1 MTAYESTQ
9 SRVNQLQAGSLASDR
24 GGQAAALRRASGANL
39 MKNTGMMSLGLNS
52 PKGMAVDYE
61 SMPAFAINTAKGIPD
76 KSSIRTMNTSRN
88 RMDSLMKVPM
98 HKQGTSKF
106 DKSTHARSIA
116 PLTSEDIHQFNN
128 LSLMGTLRSM

>member
-1 MTAYESTQ
+1 
-9 SRVNQLQAGSLASDR
+9 
-24 GGQAAALRRASGANL
+24 
-39 MKNTGMMSLGLNS
+39 MKNTGMMSLGLSS
-52 PKGMAVDYE
+52 PKGLVSDYE
-61 SMPAFAINTAKGIPD
+61 SMPAFQVNTAKGIPD

-88 RMDSLMKVPM
+88 RMDSLMKVPT

-128 LSLMGTLRSM
+128 LSLMSTLRNVQPASVTARNKSVALD